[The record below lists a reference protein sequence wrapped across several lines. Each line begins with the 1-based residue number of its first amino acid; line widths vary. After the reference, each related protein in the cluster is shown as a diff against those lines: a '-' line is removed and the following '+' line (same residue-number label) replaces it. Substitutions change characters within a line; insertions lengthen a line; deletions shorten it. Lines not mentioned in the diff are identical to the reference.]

1 MAARGSEG
9 VCRLPA
15 AAAAGPAEAEADAI
29 DAMAA
34 PRVRGRRDDII
45 AFVWGDFVLAS
56 AVRTLT
62 KYSLEYQLV
71 HVVPVDCNDCKMHR
85 TTVRY
90 MYMYVMYNVVKGR

>member
-15 AAAAGPAEAEADAI
+15 AAAAGAAEAEAEADAI

-34 PRVRGRRDDII
+34 PRVRGRRGDII

-56 AVRTLT
+56 TVLLLSTL
-62 KYSLEYQLV
+62 SR
-71 HVVPVDCNDCKMHR
+71 VPIGTCS
-85 TTVRY
+85 T
-90 MYMYVMYNVVKGR
+90 GRLQ